1 MSFKGI
7 FCLIFLLLFSII
19 FAFISTLNLFIII
32 GGVVLTIISFAFGGD
47 IFVAEAIGL
56 GTKLGLTKMQTGATF
71 LSFFSIVDEIFVV
84 LNSSLRGYS
93 SISFGAVEGSN
104 LVAMGVFLISV
115 IVLGISIKK
124 EFSFDLALLTL
135 IMLILLISSFY
146 YTSISIFLAIL
157 LIIIFIVYITRITGH
172 KGTLGIQE
180 HSYSFT
186 IFVASALLV
195 YFASQNI
202 VTISNYFYITLGNNL
217 FFWGL
222 IIAGVAGSIPEGIMF
237 LISLRRNETD
247 TAIGLILSSSI
258 YKATILVAIA
268 TLISPVAFKGS
279 RFSIIALLGISAF
292 LFVYVLLRGVMSKN
306 HKNITMP

>member
-1 MSFKGI
+1 MSFKGR
-7 FCLIFLLLFSII
+7 FCLIILLLFSII
-19 FAFISTLNLFIII
+19 FTFISTLNLFITI
-32 GGVVLTIISFAFGGD
+32 GGVALTVISFAFGGD
-47 IFVAEAIGL
+47 VFVDEAIGL

-84 LNSSLRGYS
+84 LNSSFRGYS

-124 EFSFDLALLTL
+124 EFSFDLAMLTL
-135 IMLILLISSFY
+135 IMLLLLLFSFY
-146 YTSISIFLAIL
+146 YETISIFLAIL
-157 LIIIFIVYITRITGH
+157 LIIIFIVYIIRITGH
-172 KGTLGIQE
+172 KGTPGIQQ
-180 HSYSFT
+180 HRYSFT
-186 IFVASALLV
+186 IFVTSALLV

-202 VTISNYFYITLGNNL
+202 VTISNYFYILLGNNL

-237 LISLRRNETD
+237 LISLKRNETD
-247 TAIGLILSSSI
+247 TAIGLIISSSI

-279 RFSIIALLGISAF
+279 RYSIIVLLGISAL
-292 LFVYVLLRGVMSKN
+292 LFVYVLLRGVKLKN
-306 HKNITMP
+306 NKNITMP